1 VLESPDM
8 SALKLFLASNSP
20 RRREL
25 LALGGWEY
33 TIAPAQVDEHPLP
46 GEEGPDY
53 VQRLA
58 QSKACAVASLAGVKG
73 VVIAADTT
81 VVDAWTGSGTKIM
94 GKPSDKTEALDMLQ
108 RLRGHV
114 HQVYTA
120 VSVLRTLDDT
130 LLTDLCTTDVA
141 MRNYSAEEME
151 AYIASGDP
159 MDKAGA
165 YAIQHAGFH
174 PVETLQGCFANVM
187 GLPLCHLTRTLH
199 KLGVTPHA
207 DVPRAC
213 QTALAY
219 DCPVYY
225 QVLNETPQ
233 AVLNG

>member
-1 VLESPDM
+1 
-8 SALKLFLASNSP
+8 
-20 RRREL
+20 
-25 LALGGWEY
+25 
-33 TIAPAQVDEHPLP
+33 VDERPLP
-46 GEEGPDY
+46 GEEGTDY

-58 QSKACAVASLAGVKG
+58 QSKACAAASLAGVEG

-81 VVDAWTGSGTKIM
+81 VVDGGTRIM

-108 RLRGHV
+108 RLRGHA

-130 LLTDLCTTDVA
+130 LLTDLCATDVP

-187 GLPLCHLTRTLH
+187 GLPLCHLRRTLH
-199 KLGVTPHA
+199 KLGVTPNA

-213 QTALAY
+213 QAALAY

-225 QVLNETPQ
+225 QILNETPQ
-233 AVLNG
+233 TVFNG